1 MKITIIIPVYNV
13 EKYIDRCIE
22 SITRQTYRNL
32 EIILVDD
39 GSPDHCP
46 QICDEYAKKDNRIKV
61 VHKKNEGQGLAR
73 NDALNIA
80 SGDYVTFVDSDDF
93 LAIDAIE
100 KLTKASKYG
109 LYDVVFSAL
118 YNSWIPEKG
127 GTVLYSHNDLL
138 TGNDGYIK
146 ALADLTAAP
155 WDDERPAL
163 RSMGVWGGLYRT
175 EIIKSNNIRFKSE
188 RIVVSEDLL
197 FLYELLPLAKS
208 IKYIPEPLYYYCLN
222 TASTS
227 HTFKI
232 QYIDGIDF
240 LARLL
245 LKTKVAVESDEISRR
260 IYKLYIYRASI
271 LQSQILLSDMS
282 LKDKLNLSQKIYN
295 KPIWKNIVEKY
306 DIKMLPHSYKYYL
319 SIFRKKRFF
328 MAYFRQKL
336 YCFKQSIK
344 KSRK

>member
-22 SITRQTYRNL
+22 SIIRQTYRNL
-32 EIILVDD
+32 EIIFVDD

-93 LAIDAIE
+93 LALDAIE
-100 KLTKASKYG
+100 KLTKASKDG

-138 TGNDGYIK
+138 TGKDGYIK

-163 RSMGVWGGLYRT
+163 RSMGVCGGLYRT

-188 RIVVSEDLL
+188 RKVVSEDLL
-197 FLYELLPLAKS
+197 FLYEL
-208 IKYIPEPLYYYCLN
+208 PESSYSP
-222 TASTS
+222 
-227 HTFKI
+227 
-232 QYIDGIDF
+232 
-240 LARLL
+240 LL
-245 LKTKVAVESDEISRR
+245 L
-260 IYKLYIYRASI
+260 
-271 LQSQILLSDMS
+271 
-282 LKDKLNLSQKIYN
+282 
-295 KPIWKNIVEKY
+295 
-306 DIKMLPHSYKYYL
+306 
-319 SIFRKKRFF
+319 
-328 MAYFRQKL
+328 
-336 YCFKQSIK
+336 
-344 KSRK
+344 